1 MAASNH
7 DYIVGT
13 VSQSVACPCLDR
25 TFDPTYATVDS
36 ETVANE
42 RRTSMADRTRGAW
55 PQSMRALEDT
65 ASTMATHG

>member
-1 MAASNH
+1 MSGSDN
-7 DYIVGT
+7 G
-13 VSQSVACPCLDR
+13 
-25 TFDPTYATVDS
+25 PTYATVDS

-55 PQSMRALEDT
+55 PQSMRTLEDT